1 MDGVLGR
8 VDVGD
13 EPRKSVGEIMAKALC
28 DCGYGPGESTT
39 VKIDY
44 NPIIDNKVSHPNHYR
59 SKSGLE
65 CKDVIEAVT
74 EDMTGYEAVYTA
86 NIIKYIWRWKKKNGD
101 EDLRKAK
108 QYIDFILDNHLKEAQ

>member
-8 VDVGD
+8 VEVGD
-13 EPRKSVGEIMAKALC
+13 TDESLGNNVTGERFMEAWKTNR
-28 DCGYGPGESTT
+28 SNT

-44 NPIIDNKVSHPNHYR
+44 NPIIDNKVSHPNHYQ

-65 CKDVIEAVT
+65 CKDVIEAAT
-74 EDMTGYEAVYTA
+74 EDLVGYEAVYTA
-86 NIIKYIWRWKKKNGD
+86 NIIKYVWRWKKKNGD

-108 QYIDFILDNHLKEAQ
+108 QYIDFILDKHLKEAQ

>member
-8 VDVGD
+8 VDVHQYDTCKID
-13 EPRKSVGEIMAKALC
+13 EVDILHDIEMGRTPKV
-28 DCGYGPGESTT
+28 
-39 VKIDY
+39 DY
-44 NPIIDNKVSHPNHYR
+44 NPIIDNKVSHPNHYQ

-65 CKDVIEAVT
+65 CKDVIEAAT
-74 EDMTGYEAVYTA
+74 EDLVGYEAVYTA

-108 QYIDFILDNHLKEAQ
+108 QYIDFILDKHLKEAQ

>member
-8 VDVGD
+8 VDVD
-13 EPRKSVGEIMAKALC
+13 QYDIDQEAQEVAKRIM
-28 DCGYGPGESTT
+28 DGIRIGSTPK
-39 VKIDY
+39 VDY
-44 NPIIDNKVSHPNHYR
+44 NPIIDNKVSHPNHYQ

-65 CKDVIEAVT
+65 CKDVIEAAT
-74 EDMTGYEAVYTA
+74 EDLVGYEAVYTA

>member
-1 MDGVLGR
+1 MMDGVLGR
-8 VDVGD
+8 VEVGD
-13 EPRKSVGEIMAKALC
+13 TE
-28 DCGYGPGESTT
+28 ESLGTKTT
-39 VKIDY
+39 GRETSKWDGVIFASPKVDY

-86 NIIKYIWRWKKKNGD
+86 NVIKYIWRWKKKNGD

-108 QYIDFILDNHLKEAQ
+108 QYIDFILDNHVKEEQ